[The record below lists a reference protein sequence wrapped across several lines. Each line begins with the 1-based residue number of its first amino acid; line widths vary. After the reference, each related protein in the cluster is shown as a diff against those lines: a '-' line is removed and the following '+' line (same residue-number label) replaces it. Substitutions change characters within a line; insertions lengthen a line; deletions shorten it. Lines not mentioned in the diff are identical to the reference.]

1 MTQLANT
8 AYPEFRNG
16 QMKWLASDVLGA
28 GPYPEIGNVWY
39 VDAVNGSDTAN
50 NGSAY
55 NKAFASLYAAHA
67 AASSNNY
74 DVIIV
79 APAGT
84 GSGTGT
90 NESAAVS
97 GGAWTFSKNLITVI
111 GSSAPT
117 AISPRSRILWNTAGQ
132 STSSALLTI
141 SGAGNSFLNIQ
152 FGTFVDNN
160 ILVTVTGARNFFQSV
175 HFAGIGDETAGDDT
189 AARSLILSGAGECRF
204 VDCTIG
210 LDTVARSTTN
220 ASLEL
225 TGSCDRNRF
234 EHCLFPAFC
243 DNAGAVFVKAVTGN
257 CYQRFVIFDDCIFIN
272 AVDGSSTTMTAGI
285 TNAGTGNG
293 TMLLKDCWMRG
304 ATDTCGTSYTNVYT
318 TNPVVGVANQTFPV
332 IVAT

>member
-1 MTQLANT
+1 MQYANT
-8 AYPEFRNG
+8 VYPEFRNG
-16 QMKWLASDVLGA
+16 QMKWMASDINGQ
-28 GPYPEIGNVWY
+28 GPFPNVGNVWY

-50 NGSAY
+50 NGLAPDA
-55 NKAFASLYAAHA
+55 AFATLYAAHN

-79 APAGT
+79 APGGVAS
-84 GSGTGT
+84 GSGT
-90 NESAAVS
+90 NESVY
-97 GGAWTFSKNLITVI
+97 GAWTFSKNLITVI

-117 AISPRSRILWNTAGQ
+117 AISPRSRILWNTASQ

-141 SGAGNSFLNIQ
+141 SGAGNSFMNLQ
-152 FGTFVDNN
+152 FGSFVDNN
-160 ILVTVTGARNFFQSV
+160 ILVTVSGDRNFFQSV
-175 HFAGIGDETAGDDT
+175 HFAGIGDDTAGDDA
-189 AARSLILSGAGECRF
+189 AARSLVLSGAGECRF

-210 LDTVARSTTN
+210 LDTVTRSTTN

-225 TGSCDRNRF
+225 TGSCERNRF
-234 EHCLFPAFC
+234 ENCLFPMYT
-243 DNAGAVFVKAVTGN
+243 DNAGPVFVKAVTGN
-257 CYQRFVIFDDCIFIN
+257 CYERFVIFDSCIFLN
-272 AVDGSSTTMTAGI
+272 AVDGSSTTITAGI

-318 TNPVVGVANQTFPV
+318 TNPTVNTANQTFPV

>member
-1 MTQLANT
+1 MPLANT
-8 AYPEFRNG
+8 VYPEFRGNNG
-16 QMKWLASDVLGA
+16 LKWLGSDVLDQ
-28 GPYPEIGNVWY
+28 GPYARVGNVWY
-39 VDAVNGSDTAN
+39 VDAVNGSDTF
-50 NGSAY
+50 GGQSTSSAF
-55 NKAFASLYAAHA
+55 KTLYAAHNA
-67 AASSNNY
+67 ATTNNY
-74 DVIIV
+74 DVIVV
-79 APAGT
+79 APSGT

-90 NESAAVS
+90 DESVY
-97 GGAWTFSKNLITVI
+97 GAWTFSKSLITVV

-141 SGAGNSFLNIQ
+141 SGGGNTFMNIQ

-160 ILVTVTGARNFFQSV
+160 ILVTVTGARNYFGSV
-175 HFAGIGDETAGDDT
+175 HFAGIGDATAGDDT

-210 LDTVARSTTN
+210 LDTVARSVAN

-234 EHCLFPAFC
+234 EHCVFPAFV
-243 DNAGAVFVKAVTGN
+243 DNAGAFFVIATTGN
-257 CYQRFVIFDDCIFIN
+257 CYQRFVVFEDCLFLN

-285 TNAGTGNG
+285 SNAGTGNG
-293 TMLLKDCWMRG
+293 IMLLKDCWMRG

-318 TNPVVGVANQTFPV
+318 TNPTVNTANQTFPI